1 MELGSVA
8 GVRDPEPVEE
18 SILLTRARTPQPV
31 QQPLAAREPE
41 QTGVDEAWFEQVSPG
56 PALSEPVV
64 ALAPSE
70 PGGPFPV
77 AAALTAAPSRGPV
90 PPEVVLAALAVFGLG
105 ATLLYP
111 VLRYGSVLVPGL
123 FQDEFSRALACLLL
137 SVFVLL
143 ATYGVALCVVAVQLL
158 RGSPVARGTACL
170 FVGAVTIGAVVV
182 GLPTT
187 LGASG
192 PSTLGF
198 GVAAAGLAVLALLT
212 LTPGA
217 RRFFSGRAHEPVSVL
232 AAATVVVYIGVD
244 LIAAGALLL
253 PAVPLDGH
261 FLLWGLLL
269 MGGGAGLLWANRGL
283 KDGSQAARVLVSL
296 VFVAYAIICFV
307 IEQGSVSIAAVI
319 ATTVAVGMGVAL
331 WVDPASVAHFSGRPV
346 ATDVPPHRLGVTAV
360 VGSVLVGG
368 VLLSVAHQQGGAA
381 AQASTAMAAQN
392 ASILRTMTSTSLPST
407 YDQPTTYSAA
417 PSTTPPSGRAI
428 SPSALGTVWGTT
440 ETAPGG
446 YSIGLR
452 LEAGVPVRYADGL
465 NFGTLAAGSA
475 CSVDPARDALIPVR
489 VTLTNTTPGFAV
501 GASFNLG
508 FGSDWSEPQ
517 AEIQYTDGPACKGS
531 EGVGVSFTDPLAPS
545 VTASSSMLIVLHGYY
560 SPNFPKGDPQVLARA
575 TVYFEDSIHTADNGS
590 ASTTYTPGPVTGPG
604 ASAGSAMIPLSAAG

>member
-1 MELGSVA
+1 M
-8 GVRDPEPVEE
+8 
-18 SILLTRARTPQPV
+18 LTRARTPLPVPQP
-31 QQPLAAREPE
+31 QGAPEPE
-41 QTGVDEAWFEQVSPG
+41 PTTVDRSCPKQASPD
-56 PALSEPVV
+56 PSLSEPVP
-64 ALAPSE
+64 ALVPSGH
-70 PGGPFPV
+70 GGTFPRV
-77 AAALTAAPSRGPV
+77 AALTAAPSRGPV

-105 ATLLYP
+105 AALLYP
-111 VLRYGSVLVPGL
+111 VLRYGGVLVPGL
-123 FQDEFSRALACLLL
+123 FQDEFSRALACLVL
-137 SVFVLL
+137 SVYVLL
-143 ATYGVALCVVAVQLL
+143 ATYGVALCVVAVQLV

-192 PSTLGF
+192 PSPLGF
-198 GVAAAGLAVLALLT
+198 GVGAAGLAVLALLT

-217 RRFFSGRAHEPVSVL
+217 RRFFSGRADEPVSVL

-253 PAVPLDGH
+253 PVVPLDGH

-283 KDGSQAARVLVSL
+283 KGGRNPARVLVSL

-331 WVDPASVAHFSGRPV
+331 WVDPASVAHFSGRPA
-346 ATDVPPHRLGVTAV
+346 ATDVPPHRWGVTAV

-381 AQASTAMAAQN
+381 AQASPAMAAQE
-392 ASILRTMTSTSLPST
+392 ASILRTMPSTPLPST
-407 YDQPTTYSAA
+407 YHQPKTYSAA

-440 ETAPGG
+440 ETAAGG

-452 LEAGVPVRYADGL
+452 IEPGVPVWYCDRL
-465 NFGTLAAGSA
+465 TFGTRAAGSA
-475 CSVDPARDALIPVR
+475 CSVDPARDALFPVR
-489 VTLTNTTPGFAV
+489 VTLTNTTPGSAV
-501 GASFNLG
+501 GASFDLG
-508 FGSDWSEPQ
+508 FGSDWLEPQ

-531 EGVGVSFTDPLAPS
+531 EGVGVSFTDPLAAS
-545 VTASSSMLIVLHGYY
+545 ATASSSELMVLHGHY
-560 SPNFPKGDPQVLARA
+560 SPHSPKGNPQLHARA
-575 TVYFEDSIHTADNGS
+575 TVNFNDCFHTAGNGS
-590 ASTTYTPGPVTGPG
+590 TSTTYTPGAVTGPG
-604 ASAGSAMIPLSAAG
+604 ASAGSTMIPLSAAG